1 MAVAQE
7 STANV
12 SDVATF
18 WVRVFSW
25 CMLAVLAVFLVNNY
39 LVTTQDWPGT
49 ATIFHQG
56 NAGTLAWI
64 QLVAYF
70 AGFAAAV
77 VYVLSSRA
85 QTLRADSALISD
97 ANIFLIRAFFWAV
110 LLIGLVDMVVSFLRV
125 EGLLIGVVGEHSIDF
140 PVQEAGHVFDLVD
153 REDVDREPGAVGL
166 RDQLRRGDAPPRIHR
181 LGAKR
186 GRAFHPTF

>member
-1 MAVAQE
+1 MAVAQV
-7 STANV
+7 STASA

-25 CMLAVLAVFLVNNY
+25 SMIAVLAVFLASNY
-39 LVTTQDWPGT
+39 LVTTRDWPGI
-49 ATIFHQG
+49 ASIFFQG
-56 NAGTLAWI
+56 NAGPLAWI

-70 AGFAAAV
+70 AGFAAAAI
-77 VYVLSSRA
+77 YVLSSRA

-125 EGLLIGVVGEHSIDF
+125 EGLLLS
-140 PVQEAGHVFDLVD
+140 L
-153 REDVDREPGAVGL
+153 
-166 RDQLRRGDAPPRIHR
+166 IHI
-181 LGAKR
+181 
-186 GRAFHPTF
+186 